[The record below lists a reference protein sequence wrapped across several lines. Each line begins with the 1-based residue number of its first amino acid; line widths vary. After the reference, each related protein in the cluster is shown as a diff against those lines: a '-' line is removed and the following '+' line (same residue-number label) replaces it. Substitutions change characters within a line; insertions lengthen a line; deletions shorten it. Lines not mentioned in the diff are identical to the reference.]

1 MNQQSLGTREREN
14 FYIAAAFLAF
24 SLLLVYLVKSSKSG
38 LSSVAGMDNIAIT
51 HQLPQ
56 SITVI
61 HKIELDLD
69 GRQLFALQ
77 SSVRTLC
84 ITACVAISISV
95 IAGKPFWDFAVYR
108 D

>member
-1 MNQQSLGTREREN
+1 MNQQQLSRKDAQFFLIG
-14 FYIAAAFLAF
+14 AATSGILFIF
-24 SLLLVYLVKSSKSG
+24 IYLLRSTQSN
-38 LSSVAGMDNIAIT
+38 LSSLAGMDNIAIT
-51 HQLPQ
+51 HQLPK

-95 IAGKPFWDFAVYR
+95 IAGKLNML
-108 D
+108 